1 MAFIQAAAPY
11 GRRDVEAL
19 SADNAPPER
28 HIVVDLIRR
37 AAPLLGLKPPVIAT
51 LEAMLGCLA
60 PKRRHHT
67 VFASNATLVFRRNG
81 ISDRTLRRH
90 VVQLAD
96 CGLLIRHDSP
106 NRKRFTRHDP
116 QGGQALRFGFDLTPL
131 FNRLQE
137 IAQLAARAAHDAE
150 RLAYLRC
157 KLRAA
162 AQQALIKDIEDADAQ
177 AALQALRRKLTTAD
191 CEAML
196 EMLAPPAALGL
207 PDQGAA
213 AQATQPS
220 ASAPSASMPPTTMT
234 ANDGQNVRHHQR
246 SRKENSE
253 EELLSIADLLTACPE
268 AAQFSLGKI
277 TTVPDVIRHA
287 DTLAPMIGI
296 DAANYQAA
304 RSRLGPL
311 AAALTVWAITE
322 SHGRINRIGA
332 YFRAITTGTRSD
344 GFDPFRLISRL
355 ARRSA
360 KTQPGG
366 TTASA

>member
-1 MAFIQAAAPY
+1 MAFIQAAAPC
-11 GRRDVEAL
+11 GQRGAPAL

-28 HIVVDLIRR
+28 HVVVDLIRK

-60 PKRRHHT
+60 PKRRHNT

-90 VVQLAD
+90 VAQLTD

-116 QGGQALRFGFDLTPL
+116 LGGQALRFGFDLTPL
-131 FNRLQE
+131 FSRLQE
-137 IAQLAARAAHDAE
+137 IAQLATRAAHEAE

-162 AQQALIKDIEDADAQ
+162 AQQALTRDIEDADAQ
-177 AALQALRRKLTTAD
+177 TALRALRRKLTAAD

-196 EMLAPPAALGL
+196 EMLAPPCGLGQ
-207 PDQGAA
+207 PDQGADTPAPRSSA
-213 AQATQPS
+213 AVTPAR
-220 ASAPSASMPPTTMT
+220 MT
-234 ANDGQNVRHHQR
+234 ASDGQNVRHHQR
-246 SRKENSE
+246 SRKEDTE
-253 EELLSIADLLTACPE
+253 EEEPLSVTDLLNACPE

-277 TTVPDVIRHA
+277 ATVPDVIRHA

-304 RSRLGPL
+304 RTRLGPL

-322 SHGRINRIGA
+322 IHGRINRAGA

-344 GFDPFRLISRL
+344 GFDPFRLIQRL

-360 KTQPGG
+360 IGRVGG
-366 TTASA
+366 AVTST